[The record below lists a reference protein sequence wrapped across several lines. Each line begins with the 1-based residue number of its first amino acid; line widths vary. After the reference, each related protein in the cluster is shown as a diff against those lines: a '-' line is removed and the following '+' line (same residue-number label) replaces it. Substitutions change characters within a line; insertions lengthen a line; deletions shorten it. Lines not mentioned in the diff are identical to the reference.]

1 MHYSLERPTKGHV
14 EQICAVWVSGWH
26 EAHADIVPRR
36 LCELRTEDSFR
47 DRALENLACTRI
59 AVDGANVLGFCMV
72 KGDELYQMYVSHVAR
87 GSGVA
92 KALIGDAEIRVA
104 ANGYDLAWLACAVGN
119 HRASRFY
126 EKSGWV
132 NLGRRVVNLDTSEG
146 DFPLDVWLFEKHV
159 VARDGS

>member
-1 MHYSLERPTKGHV
+1 MHYSLETPTEGHV
-14 EQICAVWVSGWH
+14 EQICAIWGSGWH
-26 EAHADIVPRR
+26 EAHADIVPHR

-47 DRALENLACTRI
+47 ERALENLACTRI

-72 KGDELYQMYVSHVAR
+72 KDDELYQMYVSPVAR

-92 KALIGDAEIRVA
+92 KALIGDAEVRIA
-104 ANGYDLAWLACAVGN
+104 AHGHKLAWLACAVGN
-119 HRASRFY
+119 LRAGRFY

-146 DFPLDVWLFEKHV
+146 DFPLDVWRFEKHV
-159 VARDGS
+159 GAGNGS